1 MSSKP
6 ILMFTIIRR
15 RLLLNE
21 LCFYTNEN
29 QANEMSYSLANTFPE
44 FYGFEYALKAIDR
57 VHTIL
62 STTANILDT
71 QKIKSLMSQSLI
83 TYIYQSIDNVQPFL
97 RFGASIGMSYLKAE
111 SLFLSFNGA
120 NSVDRINNY
129 MNETDA
135 MSNAL
140 KIECLMADTDSVA
153 IITQQLN
160 YFIYFIVGCCV
171 FMILLFIL
179 YYNPYINSEQKTL
192 KRLVKVLGFLPLNA
206 KFLEAQK

>member
-29 QANEMSYSLANTFPE
+29 QANDRSYSLANTCPE
-44 FYGFEYALKAIDR
+44 FFGFEYALKAIDR

>member
-1 MSSKP
+1 
-6 ILMFTIIRR
+6 
-15 RLLLNE
+15 
-21 LCFYTNEN
+21 
-29 QANEMSYSLANTFPE
+29 
-44 FYGFEYALKAIDR
+44 
-57 VHTIL
+57 
-62 STTANILDT
+62 
-71 QKIKSLMSQSLI
+71 
-83 TYIYQSIDNVQPFL
+83 
-97 RFGASIGMSYLKAE
+97 MSYLKAE